1 MEKRMRRRI
10 TGGSMIDELRHSLYL
25 FGKNKLAVIGL
36 VILIAMVVITIFAYQ
51 VAPYPGAATQTN
63 FTDRLRPPSSEHL
76 MGTDEA
82 GRDVLSRIIIGARVS
97 LPFAFVIVLTSM
109 AFGMPLGL
117 IAGMFGGKLDN
128 LIMRFADIWIAI
140 PQIIFALAVAAFLGP
155 SLINSVIA
163 IAFCAWPWHA
173 RFIRS
178 EVLHIREET
187 YVEAAQSIGASRLYL
202 AVREVLPNAFIPYIV
217 KITTDLGYA
226 ILLLA
231 TLGFLG
237 LGAQPPTPEWG
248 TIAGAGRTF
257 LPEIWWISLFPGVA
271 IFLTVLAFNVVG
283 DGLRNILGV
292 EEM

>member
-1 MEKRMRRRI
+1 
-10 TGGSMIDELRHSLYL
+10 
-25 FGKNKLAVIGL
+25 
-36 VILIAMVVITIFAYQ
+36 
-51 VAPYPGAATQTN
+51 
-63 FTDRLRPPSSEHL
+63 

-97 LPFAFVIVLTSM
+97 LPFALVIVLTSM

-128 LIMRFADIWIAI
+128 LIMRLADIWIAI
-140 PQIIFALAVAAFLGP
+140 PQIIFALAIAAFLGP

-173 RFIRS
+173 RFIRA

-187 YVEAAQSIGASRLYL
+187 YVEVAQSIGASRLYV

-283 DGLRNILGV
+283 DGLRNTLGV